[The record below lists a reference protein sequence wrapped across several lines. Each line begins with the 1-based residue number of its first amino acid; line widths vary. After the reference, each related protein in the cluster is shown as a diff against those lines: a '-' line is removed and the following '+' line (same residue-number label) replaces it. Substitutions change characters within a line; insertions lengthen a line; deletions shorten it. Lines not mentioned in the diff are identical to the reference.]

1 MAINNTLG
9 ERVLEKLKND
19 ILLGIYKP
27 GDRLFYTEIASK
39 MGVSMTPVKEAL
51 LRLEQEGIAETIPR
65 KGTYVTQITDRDIIE
80 YTRIRVALEILAADL
95 ICEQKIPAAAI
106 RKLDA
111 INKEVQKAIA
121 ENRGNDC
128 IAKDIEFHYSLVELS
143 NSRRL
148 IGLFKQFPLT
158 NIQALR
164 GAHIMLKMS
173 KVVEIHKKI
182 VSALC
187 HHDARLAKKLLRE
200 NIMPQIS
207 IVSSPPKMRH
217 RKSPAP

>member
-1 MAINNTLG
+1 MAINKTLG
-9 ERVLEKLKND
+9 ERVLEKLKDD
-19 ILLGIYKP
+19 ILSGIYKP

-80 YTRIRVALEILAADL
+80 YTHIRVALELLAADL
-95 ICEQKIPAAAI
+95 ICEKKIPAAAI
-106 RKLDA
+106 RKLRA
-111 INKEVQKAIA
+111 INDELGKALA

-128 IAKDIEFHYSLVELS
+128 IAKDIEFHYALVELS
-143 NSRRL
+143 ESRRL
-148 IGLFKQFPLT
+148 IDLVKQFPLT

-164 GAHIMLKMS
+164 GADIIVKQGKAVGVHR
-173 KVVEIHKKI
+173 KI
-182 VSALC
+182 ISALC
-187 HHDARLAKKLLRE
+187 KQDARLTKKLLRE

-207 IVSSPPKMRH
+207 IVSSPPQR
-217 RKSPAP
+217 